1 MPQEMP
7 RCARHKLVKGR
18 HRSALRRGRRGRRAG
33 SEAGMRSQSLS
44 RSDLRAL
51 RWHHE
56 AATPRLCHK
65 RCLAALGI
73 NWSKDVIDQLF
84 VEGEGEEER
93 EVKRA

>member
-1 MPQEMP
+1 MRAEMH
-7 RCARHKLVKGR
+7 RCTRQKVVKGR

-44 RSDLRAL
+44 RATARDL

-73 NWSKDVIDQLF
+73 NWSKEIIDQLF